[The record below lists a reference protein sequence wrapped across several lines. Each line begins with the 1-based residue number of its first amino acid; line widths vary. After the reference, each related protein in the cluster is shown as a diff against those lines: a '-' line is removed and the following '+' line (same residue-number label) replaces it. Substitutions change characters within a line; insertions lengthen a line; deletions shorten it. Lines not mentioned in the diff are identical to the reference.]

1 MLRKRKGLNFVA
13 EAISKISTKNQVKV
27 IVTGIPKTQEES
39 QIYNDFKKRLGSIE
53 IIKHERFSDE
63 EMPVLYNI
71 ADVTILCSEAE
82 GYGTVLLEAMACQC
96 PVIGSDVMGINEVV
110 KDNYNGILCKYGDV
124 DALGKAIIKIISNR
138 GVRNKFV
145 KNSLSVL
152 KTKYSLKKQAQS
164 HIRLYN
170 QVRHKQAQQVTCVL
184 FRRIKNR
191 EEVYLVSTDKSYSLP
206 KGSKDLNESW
216 LQTAIKKVRKDIGY
230 MIMIPSHLINISPD
244 GNQPTYSFEI
254 TTDTSFTNDG
264 GVSSGRWLDIDKA
277 ILQIKDKNDKQTLE
291 NMKLKL

>member
-1 MLRKRKGLNFVA
+1 LYYGREGLLKGVDVLLQQIREESPDILHTVYIEETLIGQIANLNCGIPHLVTHTKTPMYREESIAKNSTWSLFDYVNRRDVVHIAPGLAYKNSLLQSGVENNAIHLIYAGIDQEVFKKINNPVPLRLLRKKLSIGSDDSILLIPCMLRKRKGLNFVA

-124 DALGKAIIKIISNR
+124 DALGKAIIKIIS
-138 GVRNKFV
+138 KFMTGNV
-145 KNSLSVL
+145 F
-152 KTKYSLKKQAQS
+152 
-164 HIRLYN
+164 I
-170 QVRHKQAQQVTCVL
+170 
-184 FRRIKNR
+184 
-191 EEVYLVSTDKSYSLP
+191 D
-206 KGSKDLNESW
+206 
-216 LQTAIKKVRKDIGY
+216 AIIG
-230 MIMIPSHLINISPD
+230 
-244 GNQPTYSFEI
+244 
-254 TTDTSFTNDG
+254 
-264 GVSSGRWLDIDKA
+264 
-277 ILQIKDKNDKQTLE
+277 
-291 NMKLKL
+291 